1 MDFFGQEDTMENAP
15 ILPIRAELAVTDIIP
30 FGYDKERSFF
40 ALTLARPQ
48 WAEWKPGQ
56 FIMLRPNSW
65 NCELTWARPF
75 SICRVTPQSLVLF
88 FQVAGRGTKEIA
100 KLKPKDTVTVW
111 GPLGTHFAVENKP
124 TLLLA
129 GGIGIAPFAGYVEQ
143 HPVQNQLSMF
153 FSHRLPEQ
161 YYPVESLTRHI
172 EVETRYEQK
181 QEDLTRTIQTIR
193 QKMEET
199 AKKNG
204 LVLACGPMP
213 FLKTV
218 WKNALELNVSAQ
230 LSLEQRMACGIGAC
244 LGCVSVTS
252 ALYPD
257 KEKAGLPVQTCT
269 KGPVFW
275 AHELNLDAQ

>member
-1 MDFFGQEDTMENAP
+1 MENAP
-15 ILPIRAELAVTDIIP
+15 ILPIRAELAVTDLIP

-181 QEDLTRTIQTIR
+181 QEDLTGTIQTIR

-244 LGCVSVTS
+244 LGCVSITS

>member
-1 MDFFGQEDTMENAP
+1 MGGMETGTIHHAP
-15 ILPIRAELAVTDIIP
+15 SKFMELRAHLGETLFHLPCHSPIACA
-30 FGYDKERSFF
+30 
-40 ALTLARPQ
+40 
-48 WAEWKPGQ
+48 
-56 FIMLRPNSW
+56 
-65 NCELTWARPF
+65 
-75 SICRVTPQSLVLF
+75 F

-181 QEDLTRTIQTIR
+181 QEDLTGTIQTIR

-199 AKKNG
+199 AKKRLGFSLRSHAFFENR
-204 LVLACGPMP
+204 
-213 FLKTV
+213 
-218 WKNALELNVSAQ
+218 LEKRS
-230 LSLEQRMACGIGAC
+230 
-244 LGCVSVTS
+244 
-252 ALYPD
+252 
-257 KEKAGLPVQTCT
+257 
-269 KGPVFW
+269 
-275 AHELNLDAQ
+275 

>member
-1 MDFFGQEDTMENAP
+1 MENAP
-15 ILPIRAELAVTDIIP
+15 ILPIRAELAVTDLIP

-111 GPLGTHFAVENKP
+111 GPLGTPFAVENKP

-181 QEDLTRTIQTIR
+181 QEDLTGTIQTIR

>member
-1 MDFFGQEDTMENAP
+1 MENAP
-15 ILPIRAELAVTDIIP
+15 ILPIRAELAVTDLIP

-65 NCELTWARPF
+65 NRELTWARPF

-143 HPVQNQLSMF
+143 HPMQNQLSMF

-181 QEDLTRTIQTIR
+181 QEDLTGTIQTIR

-218 WKNALELNVSAQ
+218 WKNALDLSVPAQ

-252 ALYPD
+252 SLYPD